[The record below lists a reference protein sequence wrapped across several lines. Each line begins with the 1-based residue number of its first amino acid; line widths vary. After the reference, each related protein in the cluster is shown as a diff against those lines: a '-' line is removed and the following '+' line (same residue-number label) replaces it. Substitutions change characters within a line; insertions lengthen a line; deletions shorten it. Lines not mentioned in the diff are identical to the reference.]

1 MILFTAM
8 HPWLAHYS
16 GDVPASIRLP
26 DETLVDA
33 FVARAHEFPNSPALF
48 HFEEV
53 ITYSDLFWQ
62 ALGFATQLAL
72 WGVGRGDRVA
82 LSLQN
87 DPEFLVAQF
96 GAWMRGCIVVPLSAL
111 LKQREIA
118 FHLSDAGAV
127 VYVCRDE
134 IFAGEAKHI
143 LEGTP
148 VKRVLLVSDFPALP
162 GPEPSA
168 IMTPGL
174 DDPAYLVYTSG
185 TTGSPKGA
193 ISLHRHLAFNAQV
206 FRTWFDAGPR
216 DVIAGI
222 APLFHITGLVAQIGL
237 AVISGAPLIL
247 SHRFQAAEMLRL
259 IERHRATISVAAIT
273 AYIAMLKE
281 PGQPDLTSWTKCCT
295 GGAPVPP
302 SIVEQFEQR
311 FGVRIHN
318 TYGLTESNSPSH
330 LTPIGSTPPVDPVSG
345 ALSIGVPIP
354 NSVAKIVD
362 TANPAIDLPCG
373 QPGEI
378 ALRGPMIF
386 AGYWNQP
393 EASAQAFH
401 DGFFL
406 TGDIGVMDEQGW
418 FYVVDRKK
426 DMIVASGFKV
436 WPREVEDVLYQHPAV
451 REAVVVG
458 VPDDYRG
465 ETVKAVVVTRS
476 IVTEGEII
484 AFCKERLAAY
494 KYPRVVEFVGEI
506 PKTASGKFLRRAFRT
521 GVPVGVSV
529 PTPPES

>member
-1 MILFTAM
+1 MPYSCDTLPPM

-16 GDVPASIRLP
+16 GHVPAAIPLAA
-26 DETLVDA
+26 ETTLDA
-33 FVARAHEFPNSPALF
+33 FESRALRSPSATAVF
-48 HFEEV
+48 HFETP
-53 ITYSDLFWQ
+53 ISYRALADQ
-62 ALGFATQLAL
+62 AVRFATQLAA
-72 WGVGRGDRVA
+72 WGIGPGDRVA

-87 DPEFLVAQF
+87 DPDFLVAQY

-118 FHLSDAGAV
+118 FHLVDCGAR

-134 IFAGEAKHI
+134 IFLDQARHALGATQVAH
-143 LEGTP
+143 
-148 VKRVLLVSDFPALP
+148 VLLSSQMADLPAPNPAVRLP
-162 GPEPSA
+162 PK
-168 IMTPGL
+168 L

-193 ISLHRHLAFNAQV
+193 ISLHRHIAFNAEV
-206 FRTWFDAGPR
+206 FRTWFSASDR

-222 APLFHITGLVAQIGL
+222 APLFHITGLVAQIAL
-237 AVISGAPLIL
+237 SAVSGAPLIL
-247 SHRFQAAEMLRL
+247 SHRFQAPETLRL
-259 IERHRATISVAAIT
+259 IELHRATISVAAIT
-273 AYIAMLKE
+273 AYIALLKE
-281 PGQPDLTSWTKCCT
+281 PGTPDLTSWTKCCT

-302 SIVEQFEQR
+302 SVVEQFFQR

-330 LTPIGSTPPVDPVSG
+330 LTPIGATPPVDPVSG
-345 ALSIGVPIP
+345 ALAIGLPIP

-362 TANPAIDLPCG
+362 LENPGIELGPGEA
-373 QPGEI
+373 GEI
-378 ALRGPMIF
+378 ALQGPMIF

-393 EASAQAFH
+393 AANAKAFH
-401 DGFFL
+401 NGFFL
-406 TGDIGVMDEQGW
+406 TGDIGIMDVEGW

-436 WPREVEDVLYQHPAV
+436 WPREVEDVLYQHTAV

-465 ETVKAVVVTRS
+465 ETVKAIVATRAP
-476 IVTEGEII
+476 VTEGEIMD
-484 AFCKERLAAY
+484 FCRERLAAY
-494 KYPRVVEFVGEI
+494 KYPRIVEFVEEI

-521 GVPVGVSV
+521 MVPK
-529 PTPPES
+529 